1 MLQAA
6 PKLVVAEVLSVEDH
20 PKADRLKVC
29 EVDNGVAM
37 FKVRTALWA
46 GGREGGAQTVRDKG
60 TARALV
66 VGS

>member
-20 PKADRLKVC
+20 PKAERLKVC

-46 GGREGGAQTVRDKG
+46 GGREGGRRPSG
-60 TARALV
+60 TREQHV
-66 VGS
+66 PQGG